1 MATPSE
7 QIERKVQQLDND
19 VQAIYQ
25 MISFIQATQGRHTN
39 RFDELNTRLD
49 GFNARLG
56 SVETS
61 LGSVETRLDTV
72 EIRLGRLET
81 KTDGIDVKLDEV
93 LRRLE
98 P

>member
-49 GFNARLG
+49 GFNTRLG
-56 SVETS
+56 
-61 LGSVETRLDTV
+61 GVETRLDTV

-81 KTDGIDVKLDEV
+81 KTDGIDGKLDEA

>member
-49 GFNARLG
+49 GFNTRLG
-56 SVETS
+56 
-61 LGSVETRLDTV
+61 GVETRLDTV

-81 KTDGIDVKLDEV
+81 KTDGIDGKLDEV